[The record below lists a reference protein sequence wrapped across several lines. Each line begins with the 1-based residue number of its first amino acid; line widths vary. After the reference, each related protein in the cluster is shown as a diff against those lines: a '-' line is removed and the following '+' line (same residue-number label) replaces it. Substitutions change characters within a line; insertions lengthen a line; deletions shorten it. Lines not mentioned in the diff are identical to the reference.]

1 MTMDAQM
8 LFNVLVGVSG
18 FMGGWILNNLT
29 RSIDKLDQDVR
40 NMPHVYVTKADYRD
54 DIAHI
59 RRTLD
64 DIFNLINQL
73 STTKADK

>member
-1 MTMDAQM
+1 
-8 LFNVLVGVSG
+8 
-18 FMGGWILNNLT
+18 
-29 RSIDKLDQDVR
+29 
-40 NMPHVYVTKADYRD
+40 MPHVYVRREDYRD
-54 DIAHI
+54 DIQYI

>member
-1 MTMDAQM
+1 MMDAQM
-8 LFNVLVGVSG
+8 LFNILVGLSG
-18 FMGGWILNNLT
+18 FMGGWILNNIS
-29 RSIDKLDQDVR
+29 RSINQLDKDVR

-54 DIAHI
+54 DIHHI

-73 STTKADK
+73 NTTKADK

>member
-1 MTMDAQM
+1 MMDAQM

-18 FMGGWILNNLT
+18 FLGGWVLNNIS
-29 RSIDKLDQDVR
+29 RSINQLDRDVR

-54 DIAHI
+54 DIHHI

-73 STTKADK
+73 NTTKADK

>member
-1 MTMDAQM
+1 MMDAQM

-18 FMGGWILNNLT
+18 FLGGWILNNIS
-29 RSIDKLDQDVR
+29 RSINQLDKDVR

-54 DIAHI
+54 DIHHI

-73 STTKADK
+73 NTTKADK

>member
-1 MTMDAQM
+1 M
-8 LFNVLVGVSG
+8 
-18 FMGGWILNNLT
+18 
-29 RSIDKLDQDVR
+29 
-40 NMPHVYVTKADYRD
+40 YVTKADYRD
-54 DIAHI
+54 DVQHI

>member
-1 MTMDAQM
+1 MMDAQM

-18 FMGGWILNNLT
+18 FLGGWILNNIS
-29 RSIDKLDQDVR
+29 RSINQLDRDVR

-54 DIAHI
+54 DIHHI

-73 STTKADK
+73 NTTKADK

>member
-1 MTMDAQM
+1 M

-18 FMGGWILNNLT
+18 FMGGWILNNIS
-29 RSIDKLDQDVR
+29 RSIAQLDKDVR
-40 NMPHVYVTKADYRD
+40 NMPHVYVTKAYYRD
-54 DIAHI
+54 DIHHI

-73 STTKADK
+73 NPTKADK

>member
-1 MTMDAQM
+1 MDAQV
-8 LFNVLVGVSG
+8 LFNILVGASA
-18 FMGGWILNNLT
+18 FMGGWILNNIS
-29 RSIDKLDQDVR
+29 RSINQLDKDVR

-54 DIAHI
+54 DVQHI

>member
-1 MTMDAQM
+1 MDAQT

-18 FMGGWILNNLT
+18 FLGGWVLNNIS
-29 RSIDKLDQDVR
+29 RSINQLDRDVR

-54 DIAHI
+54 DVQHI

>member
-1 MTMDAQM
+1 MDAQL
-8 LFNVLVGVSG
+8 LFNILVGVSG

-29 RSIDKLDQDVR
+29 RSIDKLDKDVR
-40 NMPHVYVTKADYRD
+40 NLPHMYVTKADYRD
-54 DIAHI
+54 DVQHI

-73 STTKADK
+73 HTTKADK

>member
-1 MTMDAQM
+1 M

-18 FMGGWILNNLT
+18 FLGGWILNNIS
-29 RSIDKLDQDVR
+29 RSINQLDRDVR

-54 DIAHI
+54 DIHHI

-73 STTKADK
+73 NTTKADK

>member
-1 MTMDAQM
+1 MDAQM
-8 LFNVLVGVSG
+8 LFNVLIGACG
-18 FMGGWILNNLT
+18 FLGGWVLNNIA
-29 RSIDKLDQDVR
+29 RSIEKLDRDVR
-40 NMPHVYVTKADYRD
+40 NLPLMYVTKADYRD
-54 DIAHI
+54 DVQHI

>member
-1 MTMDAQM
+1 MDEMQV
-8 LFNVLVGVSG
+8 LFNVVLGVAA
-18 FMGGWILNNLT
+18 FLGGWMVNNLT
-29 RSIDKLDQDVR
+29 RSIERLDR
-40 NMPHVYVTKADYRD
+40 EMREMPHVYVRREDYRD
-54 DIAHI
+54 DIQYI

>member
-1 MTMDAQM
+1 MDAQT

-18 FMGGWILNNLT
+18 FLGGWVLNNIS
-29 RSIDKLDQDVR
+29 RSINQLDRDVR
-40 NMPHVYVTKADYRD
+40 NMPHVYVTKVDYRD
-54 DIAHI
+54 DVQHI

>member
-1 MTMDAQM
+1 MDAQM
-8 LFNVLVGVSG
+8 LFNVLIGVSA

-29 RSIDKLDQDVR
+29 RSIDKLDKDVR

-54 DIAHI
+54 DVQHI